1 MMSFVIS
8 SGHGL
13 YVRGAGRFID
23 EVNEARKVT
32 DKVVDLINKNGGKAL
47 KFHDNTSRDKNT
59 NLATIVRFHNGQVR
73 ETDVSIHFN
82 ASKVTD
88 APVGVEV
95 LYLTEKALAEK
106 VSLAISKASGLKNRG
121 AKLRKDLWFLNDTKK
136 PAILIEVCFVDSK
149 ADVEIYQQKF
159 EEICKAI
166 AEALLDKSIEESN
179 TPEQPKQTEN
189 EKVMW
194 GGMEL
199 RKGQIGRLTILKPIN
214 LWKDNEHG
222 KLEMVRVLNPP
233 EVYRVYG
240 YRDKHQGQYDVGAGL
255 WVTKMD
261 GYVKYETPS
270 KALLEKVK

>member
-1 MMSFVIS
+1 MSFVIS
-8 SGHGL
+8 SGHAL
-13 YVRGAGRFID
+13 YVRGAGKFID

-59 NLATIVRFHNGQVR
+59 NLATIVGFHNGQVR

-106 VSLAISKASGLKNRG
+106 VSLGISKASGLKNRG
-121 AKLRKDLWFLNDTKK
+121 AKLRTDLWFLNETKK

-149 ADVEIYQQKF
+149 ADVAIYQKKF
-159 EEICKAI
+159 NEICEAI
-166 AEALLDKSIEESN
+166 AESLLDKDVSDSV
-179 TPEQPKQTEN
+179 TVEQPQQTDTG
-189 EKVMW
+189 KVMW
-194 GGMEL
+194 DGMEL

-214 LWKDNEHG
+214 LWKDNKDD
-222 KLEMVRVLNPP
+222 KLEMVRILNPP

-240 YRDKHQGQYDVGAGL
+240 YRDKHQGQYDVGAGQ

-261 GYVKYETPS
+261 GYIKYETPS
-270 KALLEKVK
+270 KTLLEKVK